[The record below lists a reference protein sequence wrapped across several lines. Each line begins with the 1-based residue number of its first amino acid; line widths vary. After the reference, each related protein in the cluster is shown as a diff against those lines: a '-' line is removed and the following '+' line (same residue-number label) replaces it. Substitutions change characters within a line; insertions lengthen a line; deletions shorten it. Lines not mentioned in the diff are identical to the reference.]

1 MKWILL
7 ILILAIIMSGCVPM
21 ALMMEPEIL
30 PRGTI
35 KQAVGMDLLVAFDEL
50 VVAPW
55 SFQYLARMG
64 LTEYLEG
71 SLRVAIPSIFI
82 SAPAATVEAGA
93 KLGIPGLRNAAI
105 HTSGGVFL
113 GKSPSGISGDDYFI
127 PFLRIAPM
135 AGIYIRDWMVGA
147 KLQLFVANEMGVIPG
162 LFLTNGKFY
171 FEIDIP
177 FAESTS
183 SPDGGLFG
191 IAVSF

>member
-1 MKWILL
+1 MKWIVLSLVIVLL
-7 ILILAIIMSGCVPM
+7 ISGCVPM

-30 PRGTI
+30 PSGTL
-35 KQAVGMDLLVAFDEL
+35 KQAVGMDLLVGFEESVL
-50 VVAPW
+50 APW
-55 SFQYLARMG
+55 SFQYLLRMG

-93 KLGIPGLRNAAI
+93 KLGIPGFRNAAVLV
-105 HTSGGVFL
+105 SGGVFF
-113 GKSPSGISGDDYFI
+113 GRRPSGLSGDDYFI
-127 PFLRIAPM
+127 PFLRVAPM
-135 AGIYIRDWMVGA
+135 AGFYIRDWMVGA
-147 KLQLFVANEMGVIPG
+147 KVQLFVASEVGIIPG

-171 FEIDIP
+171 FELDIP

-191 IAVSF
+191 ISVAF

>member
-1 MKWILL
+1 MKWMIFSLVIVFLL
-7 ILILAIIMSGCVPM
+7 SGCVPM
-21 ALMMEPEIL
+21 ALMMGPEIL
-30 PRGTI
+30 PSGTL
-35 KQAVGMDLLVAFDEL
+35 KQAVGMDLLVGFEESIL
-50 VVAPW
+50 APW

-93 KLGIPGLRNAAI
+93 KLGVPGFRNAALLV
-105 HTSGGVFL
+105 SGGVFL
-113 GKSPSGISGDDYFI
+113 GKKPSGISRDDYFI
-127 PFLRIAPM
+127 PFLRVAPM
-135 AGIYIRDWMVGA
+135 AGFYIRDWMVGA
-147 KLQLFVANEMGVIPG
+147 KLQLFVASEVGIIPG

-171 FEIDIP
+171 FELDIP

-191 IAVSF
+191 ISVAF